1 MEAVLKKC
9 HFNVVVNGFITFLRT
24 QMLTRCLSATVV
36 IPTVYKSMH
45 FSYPVSNNSEA
56 KVKPWSLAYWWRLYL
71 RILKFGVSVLINND
85 YDFG

>member
-9 HFNVVVNGFITFLRT
+9 HFNVVVNGFITLLRT

-45 FSYPVSNNSEA
+45 FSYPM
-56 KVKPWSLAYWWRLYL
+56 RI
-71 RILKFGVSVLINND
+71 ILKLKLSHGLLLTGGGYILG
-85 YDFG
+85 Y